1 MNVKII
7 QSKPINIASL
17 ELNNRYDLL
26 FDDRWICNISYE
38 NEPSM
43 EELIYRFEQ
52 YIIRNVDIIRSNIR
66 TKITIDIPK
75 VFEPKVIFNKEM
87 PELELTIKRLLM
99 KKKLKDIE
107 EDFQ

>member
-17 ELNNRYDLL
+17 ALNNRYDLL
-26 FDDRWICNISYE
+26 FDDVWICNISYE

-52 YIIRNVDIIRSNIR
+52 YIIRNVDIVRSNNR
-66 TKITIDIPK
+66 TKFTINIPK
-75 VFEPKVIFNKEM
+75 VLEPKTIFNKEM

-99 KKKLKDIE
+99 KKKLNDIE
-107 EDFQ
+107 KDFE

>member
-43 EELIYRFEQ
+43 EELIYRFED
-52 YIIRNVDIIRSNIR
+52 YVIRNVDIVRSNKR
-66 TKITIDIPK
+66 VTINIPK

-99 KKKLKDIE
+99 EKKLKDIE
-107 EDFQ
+107 EDFV

>member
-7 QSKPINIASL
+7 QSKPINIATL

-43 EELIYRFEQ
+43 EELLYRFEQ
-52 YIIRNVDIIRSNIR
+52 YIIRNVDMIRSNNR
-66 TKITIDIPK
+66 VTLNIPK
-75 VFEPKVIFNKEM
+75 VFEPKTIFNKEM
-87 PELELTIKRLLM
+87 PELELTIKKLLM
-99 KKKLKDIE
+99 EKKLKDIE

>member
-7 QSKPINIASL
+7 HSKPSNITTF

-38 NEPSM
+38 NEPSF
-43 EELIYRFEQ
+43 EELIYRFKDNV
-52 YIIRNVDIIRSNIR
+52 IRNVEIVRSNNR
-66 TKITIDIPK
+66 VTLDIPK

-87 PELELTIKRLLM
+87 PDLELTIKRLLM
-99 KKKLKDIE
+99 EKKLKDIE
-107 EDFQ
+107 GDFA

>member
-7 QSKPINIASL
+7 QSKPTNIATL
-17 ELNNRYDLL
+17 ALNNRYDLL
-26 FDDRWICNISYE
+26 FDDVCICNISYE

-43 EELIYRFEQ
+43 EELIYRFQQ
-52 YIIRNVDIIRSNIR
+52 YIMRNVDIIRSNYR

-87 PELELTIKRLLM
+87 PELELTIKRLLIE
-99 KKKLKDIE
+99 KKLKDIE
-107 EDFQ
+107 RDFV